1 MLGWVRFCRGGK
13 TFQPDPVAGGV
24 AGDGTLPGR
33 VGQSG
38 GFCDSGGRVGSV
50 SQFFR
55 SRRNSAARKA
65 AVLTMMPAAVIAA
78 SQAWEVFLRG
88 CAIGGRSRLQH

>member
-1 MLGWVRFCRGGK
+1 
-13 TFQPDPVAGGV
+13 
-24 AGDGTLPGR
+24 
-33 VGQSG
+33 
-38 GFCDSGGRVGSV
+38 V

-78 SQAWEVFLRG
+78 SQAWEFFLRG
-88 CAIGGRSRLQH
+88 RATGGRSRLQYRQTRAWKWMSSLQNGQIRVRMPITL